1 MTSARLF
8 SEKLNNLEKELEEL
22 RTQFRDFAAVQNRPL
37 TFNSDIEHRLSDCE
51 NRLSSFESRQDLAE
65 TKINQLIDEITP
77 ILSSHATALKEIL
90 ATLKK

>member
-1 MTSARLF
+1 MAKLF
-8 SEKLNNLEKELEEL
+8 SDKLNNLQKELEAL
-22 RTQFRDFAAVQNRPL
+22 KNQFRDFAAAQNQPI
-37 TFNSDIEHRLSDCE
+37 TINKDFEKRLSDC
-51 NRLSSFESRQDLAE
+51 E

>member
-1 MTSARLF
+1 MAKLF
-8 SEKLNNLEKELEEL
+8 SDKLNNLQKELEAL
-22 RTQFRDFAAVQNRPL
+22 KNQPITINNDF
-37 TFNSDIEHRLSDCE
+37 EKGLSDC
-51 NRLSSFESRQDLAE
+51 E

>member
-1 MTSARLF
+1 MAKLF
-8 SEKLNNLEKELEEL
+8 SDKLNNLQKELEALKNQPITINKEL
-22 RTQFRDFAAVQNRPL
+22 IAPVNQRLTDF
-37 TFNSDIEHRLSDCE
+37 EKRLSDC
-51 NRLSSFESRQDLAE
+51 E

>member
-1 MTSARLF
+1 MARLF
-8 SEKLNNLEKELEEL
+8 NEKLNNLEKELEAL
-22 RTQFRDFAAVQNRPL
+22 KNQPITINNDFEKRL
-37 TFNSDIEHRLSDCE
+37 TDC
-51 NRLSSFESRQDLAE
+51 E

>member
-8 SEKLNNLEKELEEL
+8 SDKLNNLQKELEEL
-22 RTQFRDFAAVQNRPL
+22 RTQFRDFAAAQNHPL
-37 TFNSDIEHRLSDCE
+37 TINSDIEHRLSDC
-51 NRLSSFESRQDLAE
+51 E

>member
-8 SEKLNNLEKELEEL
+8 SDKLNNLQKELEAL
-22 RTQFRDFAAVQNRPL
+22 KNQPITINNDF
-37 TFNSDIEHRLSDCE
+37 EKRLSDC
-51 NRLSSFESRQDLAE
+51 E

>member
-8 SEKLNNLEKELEEL
+8 SDKLNNLQKELEEL
-22 RTQFRDFAAVQNRPL
+22 RTQFRDASSYRPITINKELIAPVNQRL
-37 TFNSDIEHRLSDCE
+37 TDFEKRLSDC
-51 NRLSSFESRQDLAE
+51 E

>member
-8 SEKLNNLEKELEEL
+8 SDKLNNLQKELEALKNQPITINKEL
-22 RTQFRDFAAVQNRPL
+22 IAPVNQRLTDF
-37 TFNSDIEHRLSDCE
+37 EKRLSDC
-51 NRLSSFESRQDLAE
+51 E

-77 ILSSHATALKEIL
+77 ILTSHAAALKEIL

>member
-8 SEKLNNLEKELEEL
+8 SDKLNNLQKELEALKNQPITINKEL
-22 RTQFRDFAAVQNRPL
+22 IAPVNQRLTDF
-37 TFNSDIEHRLSDCE
+37 EKRLSDC
-51 NRLSSFESRQDLAE
+51 E

>member
-8 SEKLNNLEKELEEL
+8 SDKLNNLQKELEALKNQPITINKEL
-22 RTQFRDFAAVQNRPL
+22 IAPVNQRLTDF
-37 TFNSDIEHRLSDCE
+37 EKRLSDC
-51 NRLSSFESRQDLAE
+51 E

-90 ATLKK
+90 AMLKK